1 MNTNPHPNTWHSMP
15 VDAVMEQ
22 LHTSSKGLSSTEV
35 AQRIKSFGANKIT
48 QRKGPG
54 VLWLF
59 FSQFMDP
66 LIYILLASS
75 VIAVLMGKITDAAV
89 IFGVIFIN
97 AIIGFVQEY
106 QANNAIRNLLQL
118 VPEFTTVVREG
129 VQKQI
134 ESEDLVP
141 GDYVLLQAGD
151 RISADIRLT
160 LAKSLSCN
168 ESILTGESLPSEKS
182 TKTVEASA
190 VVADRNSMVF
200 SGTFV
205 TAGSAE
211 GVVVATGKKTEIG
224 QISELMQS
232 TGEVKSPLTKSIEKI
247 GKTITLAILIVGV
260 MVFIIGLF
268 RHYTL
273 VESMLSAITLAVA
286 AIPEGLPAVITISA
300 AIGIIRL
307 AKRKAVMRHLS
318 SVETLG
324 STTVICSDKT
334 GTLTRNE
341 MTVQVIW
348 DGENRYSVTGL
359 GTEVQGKTL
368 LESTATEAKEEDI
381 GELMRAGALC
391 NDATL
396 YIAEDGTWKM
406 VGDPTELALIFAS
419 RKFGINESNIREEW
433 PRLDVIPF
441 DSVTKMMV
449 TLHQS
454 PIEGKVIY
462 LKGAPETVIPLLQK
476 NDALAC
482 AVNPETFKKE
492 ALDLAASGLR
502 VLAFAVKRL
511 APDDQINSLDNGKLE
526 DFTFLGLMAMKDPP
540 REEVKTAIKKCHD
553 AGIVVKMITGDH
565 PATALAI
572 AKELTLSKNELVVTG
587 QELQQMDDA
596 ALQETVKTTD
606 IYARVS
612 PEDKLRLVKALQ
624 TNGEIVAMTGDGVN
638 DAPALKRADIGIS
651 MGVSGTAVARE
662 ASDMI
667 LVNDN
672 FESIEAAVEEGRRVF
687 DNLLKGI
694 VFILPTS
701 IGLGLV
707 TLFAVSFF
715 PKVDGVLIRPMLPVQ
730 VLWINLITAV
740 ALTLPLALEAMEPDV
755 MNRPPRDQKKPFLS
769 AVLVLR
775 MIIVAL
781 VMAGGTIGLFLWEY
795 NNELEKGIDA
805 ARALAEA
812 QTMAVTAMV
821 FFQIFYLLNC
831 RSLKYNVGAIGY
843 FSNPFIYLGIFVV
856 LLAQL
861 FFVYAPIMNRG
872 FSSLPL
878 NLEAWTFSAAVA
890 ASILVVVGIEK
901 WITSQLE

>member
-1 MNTNPHPNTWHSMP
+1 MNPTPHPNTWHSMSF
-15 VDAVMEQ
+15 DAVIEQ
-22 LHTSSKGLSSTEV
+22 LRTSPKGLSSTEV
-35 AQRIKSFGANKIT
+35 AQRIKNYGPNKIT

-54 VLWLF
+54 ALGLF

-75 VIAVLMGKITDAAV
+75 VIAVLMGKTTDAAV

-97 AIIGFVQEY
+97 AIIGFVQEF

-118 VPEFTTVVREG
+118 VPEYTTVVREG
-129 VQKQI
+129 LQKHI

-160 LAKSLSCN
+160 FAKSLSCN

-182 TKTVEASA
+182 TAAVEVNA
-190 VVADRNSMVF
+190 VVADRKSMVF

-205 TAGSAE
+205 TEGTAE

-247 GKTITLAILIVGV
+247 GKTITLAILIVGLL
-260 MVFIIGLF
+260 VFIIGLF

-341 MTVQVIW
+341 MTVQIIW
-348 DGENRYSVTGL
+348 DGENRYTVTGL
-359 GTEVQGKTL
+359 GTEVQGRTL

-396 YIAEDGTWKM
+396 HVAEDGTWKM

-419 RKFGINESNIREEW
+419 RKFGINESSIREEW
-433 PRLDVIPF
+433 PRLDVKPF
-441 DSVTKMMV
+441 DSVTKRMI

-454 PIEGKVIY
+454 PGDEKVIY

-476 NDALAC
+476 TDAIH
-482 AVNPETFKKE
+482 PEKIKKE

-502 VLAFAVKRL
+502 ILAFAVKRL
-511 APDDQINSLDNGKLE
+511 APDDRINSLESRMLE

-572 AKELTLSKNELVVTG
+572 AKELALSKNELVVTG

-624 TNGEIVAMTGDGVN
+624 ANGEIVAMTGDGVN

-672 FESIEAAVEEGRRVF
+672 FESIEAAVEEGRHVF

-715 PKVDGVLIRPMLPVQ
+715 PTVEGVLIRPMLPVQ
-730 VLWINLITAV
+730 VLWVNLITAV

-755 MNRPPRDQKKPFLS
+755 MNRPPRDQQKPFLS
-769 AVLVLR
+769 AVLALR

-781 VMAGGTIGLFLWEY
+781 VMAGGTVGLFLWEY
-795 NNELEKGIDA
+795 NIELEKGIDA
-805 ARALAEA
+805 TKALAEA

-861 FFVYAPIMNRG
+861 FFVYAPIMNRW

-878 NLEAWTFSAAVA
+878 NLEAWSFSAAVA
-890 ASILVVVGIEK
+890 ASILVIVGIEK
-901 WITSQLE
+901 WITSKLE